1 LSDTVGVNVL
11 YCLPGIVV
19 EEVLL
24 VIIKMYLN
32 FTSFQSAFSA
42 VIISRLLHDTY
53 SIVTA
58 FYKLLEI
65 QPYFRTESSAYHILL
80 KCDI

>member
-1 LSDTVGVNVL
+1 MSDTVGVNIL
-11 YCLPGIVV
+11 YCLPGIAV

-32 FTSFQSAFSA
+32 LHLFRMHFLW
-42 VIISRLLHDTY
+42 LLYLDCFMTHTKV
-53 SIVTA
+53 VTA